1 MALALDCVLLAL
13 ATYLLA
19 RLVTLTGLPALLGMI
34 AAGTL
39 VATLDL
45 PAGMA
50 GPRLEDWSSPVRVAI
65 PTVLLL
71 RAGLG
76 ISLPQ
81 LRRLGSLGLRLG
93 VIPLLADAVVLWA
106 ASIWLLDLEPVVAAV
121 LAFLVAALSPAI
133 VLPGL
138 LALIEARS
146 PDSRSRGVLGALLV
160 GAPLD
165 NVLALV
171 LMGVALDA
179 SLTGAAGMDS
189 LAVALLWKVGL
200 GLCTGLLAGWLL
212 ARVLVCS
219 LRLQQPM
226 LVLVSVGTVAGGLLW
241 AGERFQ
247 FSFILA
253 HVAMG
258 LALRQVAPPVV
269 EALDRAL
276 KQVWGVAQY
285 ALFGLIG
292 AALEV
297 EAVLA
302 AGLAVSAVV
311 LLGQGGRLVGSY
323 AATLGA
329 GLTAK
334 ERLACALAYVPK
346 ATIQAAFAAMPLD
359 RVLAA
364 GAGAQLSRSDAELIL
379 CAGVLSVVITAPV
392 GAVLLNR
399 VVDRLLPVRPPR
411 A

>member
-65 PTVLLL
+65 PTVSLL